1 MIKKDFKPKR
11 KLWKKLSALLLPA
24 VMIAVTPHAARM
36 EVRADVSALASSY
49 NSDVSYIAYASEVE
63 DQSQTNYCWAY
74 MADAVLESYLMKTGA
89 VSHADL
95 SERDMISQLT
105 SGSYAFTDLYSGGSY
120 RPALAY
126 WTRGQQYGPRLEQDG
141 SITDYYV
148 SETAEL
154 GRYDRD
160 SQMDKQKYIQNI
172 KNLVVKYGAV
182 GVSVYFSA
190 DSRALMTKDGAY
202 YYPQEYSPGVNHG
215 VTVVGWDDKFSPQ
228 WFYNSTTTPQRPQN
242 QGAFL
247 VKNSWGRYDSSSI
260 GGNTGYYWISYDNY
274 FQDAFAVTQVT
285 ERSRLYDRLYEADYR
300 GFYDFTS
307 GSSYSQSYQL
317 SGGAQWLTA
326 VSTYVR
332 EGASYRFYVNGHE
345 LTEIGG
351 IMAQSGYHTFQ
362 LSSPVSVYGTIE
374 LRAEVTGSDEA
385 VPAANSADSRQP
397 DGSRVCLKAFTRM
410 QSGSGTNPSWNPGST
425 WNPGSSWNGGTSAST
440 VSGVTLTPLS
450 CVVKQGES
458 RLFLAK
464 VTGYGQPS
472 QRISWQLS
480 GNSSRYTRISDD
492 GWLYVGEDEAS
503 SVLYIYANSYADSG
517 HSASARVEVQKSGSP
532 ANPGNGSSGTNI
544 NGSGIVNPGT
554 GSSNTN
560 INGSGIV
567 NPGTGS
573 TGTSGTGGTIIT
585 PADAYADSSE
595 DLDEDTGIEQIG
607 TVNQNVYSFWED
619 GMVLYT
625 KCTSKTRTVITI
637 PADVTIGGQLYEVA
651 AVDDGAVKNHKKVRA
666 VTLGANISQIGD
678 EAFRGC
684 SQLKKIKIKSEYLEY
699 IGEDAFRGIHA
710 KAVIY
715 VPESCLKEY
724 RAMVRE
730 SGNSKVKVKAL

>member
-1 MIKKDFKPKR
+1 M
-11 KLWKKLSALLLPA
+11 
-24 VMIAVTPHAARM
+24 
-36 EVRADVSALASSY
+36 
-49 NSDVSYIAYASEVE
+49 
-63 DQSQTNYCWAY
+63 
-74 MADAVLESYLMKTGA
+74 
-89 VSHADL
+89 
-95 SERDMISQLT
+95 
-105 SGSYAFTDLYSGGSY
+105 
-120 RPALAY
+120 
-126 WTRGQQYGPRLEQDG
+126 
-141 SITDYYV
+141 
-148 SETAEL
+148 
-154 GRYDRD
+154 
-160 SQMDKQKYIQNI
+160 
-172 KNLVVKYGAV
+172 
-182 GVSVYFSA
+182 
-190 DSRALMTKDGAY
+190 
-202 YYPQEYSPGVNHG
+202 
-215 VTVVGWDDKFSPQ
+215 
-228 WFYNSTTTPQRPQN
+228 
-242 QGAFL
+242 
-247 VKNSWGRYDSSSI
+247 
-260 GGNTGYYWISYDNY
+260 
-274 FQDAFAVTQVT
+274 
-285 ERSRLYDRLYEADYR
+285 
-300 GFYDFTS
+300 
-307 GSSYSQSYQL
+307 
-317 SGGAQWLTA
+317 
-326 VSTYVR
+326 
-332 EGASYRFYVNGHE
+332 
-345 LTEIGG
+345 
-351 IMAQSGYHTFQ
+351 
-362 LSSPVSVYGTIE
+362 
-374 LRAEVTGSDEA
+374 
-385 VPAANSADSRQP
+385 
-397 DGSRVCLKAFTRM
+397 
-410 QSGSGTNPSWNPGST
+410 
-425 WNPGSSWNGGTSAST
+425 
-440 VSGVTLTPLS
+440 
-450 CVVKQGES
+450 
-458 RLFLAK
+458 
-464 VTGYGQPS
+464 
-472 QRISWQLS
+472 
-480 GNSSRYTRISDD
+480 
-492 GWLYVGEDEAS
+492 GEDEAS